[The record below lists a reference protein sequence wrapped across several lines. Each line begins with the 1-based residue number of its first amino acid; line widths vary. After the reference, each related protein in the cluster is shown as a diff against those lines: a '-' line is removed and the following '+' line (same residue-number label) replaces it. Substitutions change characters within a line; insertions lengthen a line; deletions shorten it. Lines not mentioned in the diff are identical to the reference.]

1 MITVGINGFGRIGRL
16 VLRILLD
23 KIESENL
30 DNQVKIVAV
39 NNPAMDPD
47 YAAYKFKYDSK
58 HGRFKG
64 KVEHT
69 DDALIINGKHEIKIF
84 HERDPAQIPW
94 GEHNVQY
101 VIEST
106 GVFTNLSGCQKHID
120 AGAQKVLITAPSKDV
135 PVYVMGVNDEK
146 YTPDQN
152 IVSNASCTTNCLAPL
167 IKIIHESFG
176 VEEALMTTVH
186 SMTASQKTVDGTSR
200 KDWRG
205 GRTASDNVIP
215 SSTGAAK
222 MVGVVMPEL
231 NGKLTGMS
239 LRIPTT
245 DVSIVD
251 VTIKLEK
258 PVQNLNE
265 INEVVKSHAEGKL
278 KGVMGYTDDAVVST
292 DFITDTHSSI
302 YDAKA
307 GILLSPKFVK
317 LLAWYDNEYGYSAR
331 VADLLFHIAKVDQQ
345 EA

>member
-1 MITVGINGFGRIGRL
+1 MVNVGINGFGRIGRL
-16 VLRILLD
+16 VLRILID
-23 KIESENL
+23 KIESGQDL
-30 DNQVKIVAV
+30 TIVAI

-64 KVEHT
+64 DVEHT
-69 DDALIINGKHEIKIF
+69 EDSLIINNKHNIKIF
-84 HERDPAQIPW
+84 HERDPSNIAW
-94 GEHNVQY
+94 GEHNVDY

-106 GVFTNLSGCQKHID
+106 GIFTTLSGCQKHID
-120 AGAQKVLITAPSKDV
+120 AGAKKVIITAPSKDA
-135 PVYVMGVNDEK
+135 PVYVMGVNEQK
-146 YTPDQN
+146 YTRDQN

-167 IKIIHESFG
+167 IKVIHESFG

-205 GRTASDNVIP
+205 GRTASENIIP

-222 MVGVVMPEL
+222 MCGIVMPEL

-251 VTIKLEK
+251 VTIKLEN
-258 PVQNLNE
+258 PVKNLDE
-265 INEVVKSHAEGKL
+265 VSEVVKQTANGKL
-278 KGVMGYTDDAVVST
+278 KGIVGYTEDDVVSA
-292 DFITDTHSSI
+292 DFITDTHSCI

-307 GILLSPKFVK
+307 GLYLSPKFIK

-331 VADLLFHIAKVDQQ
+331 VTDLLEHMAKIDKLVQ
-345 EA
+345 